1 MPSVSIRN
9 IEDRLLDGKYAGL
22 QTYYFAN
29 DIIDF
34 YKSDSWNKKAVANK
48 NKEIA
53 EHNKNF
59 IKNKKPVTETFKEE
73 LIEAIAND
81 LYFNTKQAEVIFES
95 AWNIGNKQGLAEV
108 IKTVNIL
115 VSVITRID
123 ILKN

>member
-9 IEDRLLDGKYAGL
+9 IEERLLDGKYEGL
-22 QTYYFAN
+22 KTYYFAT

-34 YKSDSWNKKAVANK
+34 YKSASWNQLEVAKK

-53 EHNKNF
+53 QHNKIIVENPKD
-59 IKNKKPVTETFKEE
+59 IKDIFKEE

-81 LYFNTKQAEVIFES
+81 LYFNHKQAEVIFES
-95 AWNIGNKQGLAEV
+95 AWNTGNKYGLAEV
-108 IKTVNIL
+108 FKEVNNL

>member
-9 IEDRLLDGKYAGL
+9 IEDRLLDGKYEGL
-22 QTYYFAN
+22 KTYYFAT

-34 YKSDSWNKKAVANK
+34 YKSASWNKVEVAKK

-59 IKNKKPVTETFKEE
+59 IKNTKDVKETFKDD

-81 LYFNTKQAEVIFES
+81 LYFNHKQAEVIFES
-95 AWNIGNKQGLAEV
+95 AWNTGNKYGLAEV
-108 IKTVNIL
+108 FKDVNNL